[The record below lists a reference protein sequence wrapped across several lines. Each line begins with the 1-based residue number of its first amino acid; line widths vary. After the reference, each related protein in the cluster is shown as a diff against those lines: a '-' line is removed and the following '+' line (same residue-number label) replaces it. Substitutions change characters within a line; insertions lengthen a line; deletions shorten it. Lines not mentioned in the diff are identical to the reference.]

1 MQVEDRKLD
10 DYENDQFEVEEQNM
24 FSEYRIN
31 RDNSSKITIY
41 DLITLKNFK
50 LEIGKGEFVAI
61 VGQIR
66 SGKSSVLSSIIGDML
81 YINQETI
88 HEFKNNQIFK
98 PTDNEDSDTKAYMLS
113 LNQKNYENFTELRKN
128 QDPAAVVH
136 ISGSISYVQQTPWIL
151 NQTVKD
157 NILFGEKEDKARY
170 NKTVKSCQ
178 LLKDFRVF
186 EGGDLTQIGE
196 KGSSLSGGQKA
207 RISMAR
213 AVYSNK
219 DIILMDD

>member
-1 MQVEDRKLD
+1 
-10 DYENDQFEVEEQNM
+10 M

-31 RDNSSKITIY
+31 RDNSNKITIH

-157 NILFGEKEDKARY
+157 NILFGEKEDKSRY

>member
-31 RDNSSKITIY
+31 RDNSNKITIH

-81 YINQETI
+81 YINNETI
-88 HEFKNNQIFK
+88 NEYKNVEIYK
-98 PTDNEDSDTKAYMLS
+98 PTDDEDENTKVYL
-113 LNQKNYENFTELRKN
+113 LNQNNKNYQQFNTAIKD
-128 QDPAAVVH
+128 QDTVPVIH
-136 ISGSISYVQQTPWIL
+136 ISGSVSYVQQNPWIL
-151 NQTVKD
+151 NQTVRN
-157 NILFGEKEDKARY
+157 NILFGEKEERGRYYRTLKA
-170 NKTVKSCQ
+170 
-178 LLKDFRVF
+178 
-186 EGGDLTQIGE
+186 
-196 KGSSLSGGQKA
+196 
-207 RISMAR
+207 
-213 AVYSNK
+213 
-219 DIILMDD
+219 